1 MIRLNQL
8 LIASGLSLMIHGFF
22 IYQFEE
28 SKKVEEIY
36 VVDLSSHKEFKPKE
50 IQKKKTKPTN
60 NELKKEIT
68 KKKKK
73 INEKDVIPIKEKEI
87 KKEVKKIEKK
97 KSNQL
102 RGTKGN

>member
-8 LIASGLSLMIHGFF
+8 FIASGLSLMIHGFF

-50 IQKKKTKPTN
+50 IPKKKTKKVKIHKIITMIFVFFHIRSR
-60 NELKKEIT
+60 KKLNY
-68 KKKKK
+68 K
-73 INEKDVIPIKEKEI
+73 
-87 KKEVKKIEKK
+87 
-97 KSNQL
+97 
-102 RGTKGN
+102 R